1 MEVFSVVA
9 CVVGAC
15 VVDAME
21 VFSVVACVVVACV
34 VGACVRVSSVVATL
48 VVIACVLGF
57 SVGDFVGMASEV
69 VLFVVT
75 TSVDDPVVAAMLGD
89 EQIIN
94 FIQIQRNTF
103 TQTQEC
109 NKVFDPNIS
118 NEKIMRLSKSIYYD
132 KI

>member
-1 MEVFSVVA
+1 MEVFS
-9 CVVGAC
+9 
-15 VVDAME
+15 
-21 VFSVVACVVVACV
+21 VVACV
-34 VGACVRVSSVVATL
+34 VGACVRVSSVVVTL

-57 SVGDFVGMASEV
+57 SVGDFVGMPSEV
-69 VLFVVT
+69 VPFVVT

-118 NEKIMRLSKSIYYD
+118 NEKIMRLISLYIMTRYRYSVSSWHGLLFKPIGNFV
-132 KI
+132 